1 MQARAVGLAAGFVA
15 DRLLG
20 DPATGHPVAAF
31 GRFAQDVERRVW
43 ADDVLTGAAYT
54 SVLVGGAGAVGAVIA
69 RATRRHPVLQV
80 ATTAATTWAVL
91 GGRSLGREAEAVRDH
106 LASGD
111 LPAARRR
118 LTHLVGR
125 DTESLDESEISRAVV
140 ESVAENTS
148 DAVVAPLLA
157 GALAGVPGLVAYRA
171 ANTLDAMVGHRSE
184 RYVRFGR
191 ASARLDDLL
200 NLVPSRLSALLAAAL
215 RARRRRQ
222 QAACPR
228 GVATRRSVPPEPEC
242 RPGRGGL
249 RRRARRPARRRQHL
263 RRPGGGPA
271 HAGRRPARRARR
283 HHPIGPS
290 GRPGRRGRPRR
301 GRRHRCRAQS
311 AAACG
316 SLTTSMPAGLGP
328 RRTMTTVAPRSAA
341 TCIFDHV

>member
-43 ADDVLTGAAYT
+43 ADDVLTGTAYT
-54 SVLVGGAGAVGAVIA
+54 SVLVGGTGVVGAVLA
-69 RATRRHPVLQV
+69 RATRRHPLLQV

-91 GGRSLGREAEAVRDH
+91 GGRSLGHEAEAVRDH

-111 LPAARRR
+111 LPAARLR

-125 DTESLDESEISRAVV
+125 DTEALDESEISRAVV

-148 DAVVAPLLA
+148 DAVVAPLVA

-215 RARRRRQ
+215 A
-222 QAACPR
+222 P
-228 GVATRRSVPPEPEC
+228 VV
-242 RPGRGGL
+242 GGD
-249 RRRARRPARRRQHL
+249 RRRALQVWRRDAPHHPSPNAGPVEAAFAGALDVQLGGVNTYADRVEDRHTLGDGRPVDPDDISRSVRLADLVGAAALGVAVVIAARPSRRRPA
-263 RRPGGGPA
+263 
-271 HAGRRPARRARR
+271 GR
-283 HHPIGPS
+283 
-290 GRPGRRGRPRR
+290 
-301 GRRHRCRAQS
+301 
-311 AAACG
+311 
-316 SLTTSMPAGLGP
+316 
-328 RRTMTTVAPRSAA
+328 
-341 TCIFDHV
+341 